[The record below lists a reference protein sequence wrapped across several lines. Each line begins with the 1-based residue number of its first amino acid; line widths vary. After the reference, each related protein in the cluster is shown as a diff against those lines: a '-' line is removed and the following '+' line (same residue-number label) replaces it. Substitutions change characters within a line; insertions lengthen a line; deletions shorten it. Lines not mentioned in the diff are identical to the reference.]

1 MRKNQLALR
10 TNDHLLQEEQGQRT
24 ILRLRF
30 QQVTS
35 STHHLNECEAQ
46 LESLM
51 QHHHQQQQQQ
61 EEQQHQQPQRQ
72 HAEQQTQTSV
82 KKCQTLVKY
91 KNGKG
96 GIGGGGGGNGA
107 GGTVKKRARFRI
119 RRTSL

>member
-1 MRKNQLALR
+1 M
-10 TNDHLLQEEQGQRT
+10 RT

-51 QHHHQQQQQQ
+51 QHHHQQQ
-61 EEQQHQQPQRQ
+61 EQQHQQPQRQ

-96 GIGGGGGGNGA
+96 GIGGGGGNGA